1 MTMCAMETIRRLP
14 SQEKPWMQFFSEE
27 AQKAEV
33 PKETIY
39 EAIVRRN
46 KGFEDNIAINYF
58 DRKITY
64 RELIDRSNNAAAAF
78 ASLGVKKGD
87 IVACA
92 TVTFPEPV
100 YSLYGLNK
108 LGASIMT
115 LDPRLT
121 SDQMK

>member
-1 MTMCAMETIRRLP
+1 MCAMENEKRLP
-14 SQEKPWMQFFSEE
+14 SIEKPWMQFFSEE

-46 KGFEDNIAINYF
+46 KGYENNVAINYF

-64 RELIDRSNNAAAAF
+64 RELIDRSNNAAVAF
-78 ASLGVKKGD
+78 AALGVKKGD

-92 TVTFPEPV
+92 TVT
-100 YSLYGLNK
+100 
-108 LGASIMT
+108 
-115 LDPRLT
+115 
-121 SDQMK
+121 

>member
-1 MTMCAMETIRRLP
+1 MENVKRLP
-14 SQEKPWMQFFSEE
+14 SVEKPWMQFFSEK

-46 KGFEDNIAINYF
+46 KGFENNVAMNYF

-64 RELIDRSNNAAAAF
+64 RELIDQSNNAAAAF
-78 ASLGVKKGD
+78 ESLGVKKGD

-100 YSLYGLNK
+100 
-108 LGASIMT
+108 
-115 LDPRLT
+115 
-121 SDQMK
+121 